1 MFSTCLN
8 EGSACIDLGLSSSF
22 ASFSS
27 FLSLFQYEKLPVPLA
42 GGNYFC
48 PFGGNGRG
56 GGSLVQLFV
65 GKVLPTGLN
74 IPAIRGPRYVQ
85 YKISKICNIE
95 FLIGL
100 LLNYILGI
108 R

>member
-42 GGNYFC
+42 GGNYFR

-65 GKVLPTGLN
+65 GKVLPTTGLN
-74 IPAIRGPRYVQ
+74 ISYRGPV
-85 YKISKICNIE
+85 
-95 FLIGL
+95 L
-100 LLNYILGI
+100 LWKDFEDYCRILSSTSLLSLADA
-108 R
+108 

>member
-42 GGNYFC
+42 GGNYFR

-74 IPAIRGPRYVQ
+74 IPAIRGPLPGHY
-85 YKISKICNIE
+85 
-95 FLIGL
+95 
-100 LLNYILGI
+100 
-108 R
+108 

>member
-42 GGNYFC
+42 GGNYFR

-65 GKVLPTGLN
+65 GKVLLTGRN
-74 IPAIRGPRYVQ
+74 IPAIMGPVNSQFRRP
-85 YKISKICNIE
+85 KK
-95 FLIGL
+95 GL
-100 LLNYILGI
+100 
-108 R
+108 